1 MRYTG
6 WKYVKYFATFCHGCS
21 VNKIF
26 LTYSVTNG
34 NLQISKAN
42 PNYTL
47 HSIHFNALHNG
58 KYD

>member
-1 MRYTG
+1 M
-6 WKYVKYFATFCHGCS
+6 
-21 VNKIF
+21 F
-26 LTYSVTNG
+26 LTYSVIKG

-47 HSIHFNALHNG
+47 HSIHFNASYNG